1 MADFD
6 MSALY
11 DAVDAQREA
20 RGLTWSDLLRELN
33 EVFEDKPSL
42 PFAMS
47 TIRGIR
53 DKRSVTSAVILQLL
67 RWLDRPPE
75 AFVRQAVPVSGS
87 VALPKVPAT
96 QVLRVDTKSLHA
108 ALDRARIERGMT
120 WREVA
125 GQLADTQVPM
135 LTNLAK
141 GPLIGFP
148 QLTRITQW
156 LGQPVANFVR
166 GYDW

>member
-20 RGLTWSDLLRELN
+20 RSLSWSDVLRELN
-33 EVFEDKPSL
+33 QVFEDKPSL

-67 RWLDRPPE
+67 RWLDRSPE
-75 AFVRQAVPVSGS
+75 TFIRHAVPVSES
-87 VALPKVPAT
+87 VALPKISTTA
-96 QVLRVDTKSLHA
+96 VLRVDTKALHA
-108 ALDRARIERGMT
+108 ALDKTRIDRGMT

-125 GQLADTQVPM
+125 SQLADTQAPM

-148 QLTRITQW
+148 QLTRINA
-156 LGQPVANFVR
+156 VAGTAGGELR
-166 GYDW
+166 ARI